1 MLCRVAA
8 ALPAALPEAPP
19 STAAAGGGGGGR
31 LPRRLGVEE
40 VVGLFRRLQCDPWIL
55 AQGGQGA
62 LDMTIL
68 TQIPLKPLGIQWK
81 LPTDGP
87 LAEMG

>member
-1 MLCRVAA
+1 M
-8 ALPAALPEAPP
+8 
-19 STAAAGGGGGGR
+19 
-31 LPRRLGVEE
+31 PRRLGVDEM
-40 VVGLFRRLQCDPWIL
+40 VGLFRRLQCDPVML

-62 LDMTIL
+62 LDLAIP

-81 LPTDGP
+81 PPTDGP